1 MNRFLT
7 LFFILSAFI
16 AGFLIGRHSMSSTE
30 TVITVR
36 DTVTVPHPVVK
47 DSVIIRYVTR
57 RVPVVT
63 TDTVRLTDSVFVELP
78 VTAKEYRG
86 DGYYARVSGFEP
98 SLDSIAFESTAIS
111 HIPPRRHASRW
122 GLGITAGIGVTPD
135 LRLQPS
141 ITVGIT
147 YRLTR

>member
-1 MNRFLT
+1 
-7 LFFILSAFI
+7 
-16 AGFLIGRHSMSSTE
+16 MSSTE

-36 DTVTVPHPVVK
+36 DTVTVSHPVVK
-47 DSVIIRYVTR
+47 DSVITRYITR

-98 SLDSIAFESTAIS
+98 SLDSIAFESSVIS
-111 HIPPRRHASRW
+111 HIPTRRHTSRW
-122 GLGITAGIGVTPD
+122 GIGVTAGVGITPD
-135 LRLQPS
+135 LRLQPT

-147 YRLTR
+147 YRLSR